1 MKEESI
7 HLIKWMKYI
16 HMCVRLF
23 QIPNPNENS
32 FDTFNL
38 FYLKMSKRTPTSHIK
53 LSLIELNRAQTA
65 PAAHVEWTHRVVFQ
79 TVLFR
84 LLDFILFKSTHQAVN
99 VN

>member
-1 MKEESI
+1 MSETHS
-7 HLIKWMKYI
+7 
-16 HMCVRLF
+16 HMCVCQF
-23 QIPNPNENS
+23 QIPNPSENS

-53 LSLIELNRAQTA
+53 LGLIELNRAQTA
-65 PAAHVEWTHRVVFQ
+65 PAAHVGWTHRIFVL

-84 LLDFILFKSTHQAVN
+84 CLDFILFKSTHQAVN